1 MKQVDARNT
10 TCPKPVILTLEA
22 LSHMEGEVALEV
34 MITDEVAKSNL
45 ERLAKEKNLS
55 YSCED
60 KDGYSSVYLGVE
72 DVDDLKK
79 QNVSTDDVV
88 CNIEDSTTMK
98 TLAIGCEFMGHGNDE
113 LGRVLMKGHI
123 YALAHSDVKP
133 QTMVF
138 FNSGAKLTC
147 KGSESLEDIKELE
160 AAGVEIL
167 TCGTCLDYLDLKED
181 LAVGGVTNMYAITQI
196 LLRPNVSVLS

>member
-22 LSHMEGEVALEV
+22 LSHMDGEDALEV

-55 YSCED
+55 YSYED
-60 KDGYSSVYLGVE
+60 KDGYTSIYLGIE
-72 DVDDLKK
+72 DADDLRK
-79 QNVSTDDVV
+79 QNLSTDDVV
-88 CNIEDSTTMK
+88 CDIEDKATMK

-147 KGSESLEDIKELE
+147 EGSESLEDIKELE